1 LNLPTLEKLIE
12 KLNISQSNVLAF
24 VWSDDCS
31 IDIRYFIIIYY
42 LNNQENLLKFTFGC
56 DLSSFRSP
64 SWDKQFIQTLQKTA
78 RKQNKTELIVHE
90 NVFDPFINCKAL
102 FDQQF
107 KLQAI
112 QIKIKTNTSTT
123 EQTIPLPI
131 KHIFTQTAS
140 F

>member
-1 LNLPTLEKLIE
+1 LNLPTLDKLIE
-12 KLNISQSNVLAF
+12 KFNLSQSDILGF

-31 IDIRYFIIIYY
+31 IDIRYFILIYY
-42 LNNQENLLKFTFGC
+42 LNNLIKFTFGC

-64 SWDKQFIQTLQKTA
+64 SWDKQFVQTLQKTA
-78 RKQNKTELIVHE
+78 KKQNKNELIVHE
-90 NVFDPFINCKAL
+90 DVFDPFIKCKAL

-112 QIKIKTNTSTT
+112 IIKIITNTSTT